1 MDTARLQRRF
11 TSKLPHGWPRRT
23 VRFRLTLLYG
33 GLFLVSG
40 AVLLTVVNF
49 LWGNATSGPITVAP
63 EASGILRIPKLLA
76 QGSHP
81 ATFSSITVGQRTLL
95 KGQLHIVAFQQ
106 HNTDLHQL
114 LLYSGIALGITALLA
129 IVLGWFMAG
138 RFLRP
143 LRTITTTARDISAT
157 NLHQRLRLGGP
168 DDELKELG
176 GTFDNLLERLERSFL
191 SQGQFIA
198 NASHELRTPVATMRA
213 SLDVALAKP
222 GPVPAQTIALADRLR
237 PDLDQVDRL
246 LESFLELARA
256 QHGPRSDEA
265 TVSLDRIVSQAL
277 TRRTQIISDSGL
289 EVDCGDCSAAPVNGS
304 QTLLTRMVENLVDN
318 AIQHN
323 VEGGWIRVSVEVEGG
338 DAQLV
343 VENGGLILDAANV
356 AELVQPFRR
365 IGAVRTGS
373 DAGTGLG
380 LSIVASIA
388 EVHGGTLVLHAR
400 RGGGLQVVIGLPLA
414 VAAVGAASS

>member
-1 MDTARLQRRF
+1 
-11 TSKLPHGWPRRT
+11 
-23 VRFRLTLLYG
+23 V
-33 GLFLVSG
+33 
-40 AVLLTVVNF
+40 
-49 LWGNATSGPITVAP
+49 
-63 EASGILRIPKLLA
+63 
-76 QGSHP
+76 
-81 ATFSSITVGQRTLL
+81 
-95 KGQLHIVAFQQ
+95 VAFQQ

-129 IVLGWFMAG
+129 IGLGWFMSG

-143 LRTITTTARDISAT
+143 LRTITMTARDISAT
-157 NLHQRLRLGGP
+157 NLHRRLRLGGP

-176 GTFDNLLERLERSFL
+176 STFDNLLERLERSFL

-222 GPVPAQTIALADRLR
+222 GPVPEQTIALADRLR

-256 QHGPRSDEA
+256 QHGPRTDESK
-265 TVSLDRIVSQAL
+265 VSLDQIVSEAL
-277 TRRTQIISDSGL
+277 TRRNQIISDLGL
-289 EVDCGDCSAAPVNGS
+289 DVDSDDCSEAPVTGS
-304 QTLLTRMVENLVDN
+304 RTLLTRMVENLVDN

-323 VEGGWIRVSVEVEGG
+323 VEGGWIRVSVGVEGG
-338 DAQLV
+338 DARLV
-343 VENGGLILDAANV
+343 VENGGPILDEANV
-356 AELVQPFRR
+356 AELVQPFRG

-373 DAGTGLG
+373 DSGTGLG

-388 EVHGGTLVLHAR
+388 EVHGGTLALQAR
-400 RGGGLQVVIGLPLA
+400 SGGGLRVVIGLPLA
-414 VAAVGAASS
+414 VGTVVATPP